1 MLGTFSWLV
10 CGIAVGFFVNHLVSG
25 YDKGIVL
32 LTLGVGIGGAVVGGT
47 VASLCHLGDSATF
60 SIYAVLFAL
69 VGASAAL
76 VSYRRIL
83 KI

>member
-1 MLGTFSWLV
+1 MIGILSWLV
-10 CGIAVGFFVNHLVSG
+10 CGVAAGFFVNYLVSG

-32 LTLGVGIGGAVVGGT
+32 LTLGVGVGGAMVGGT
-47 VASLCHLGDSATF
+47 VASMFHFGNSATF
-60 SIYAVLFAL
+60 SFYALLFAL
-69 VGASAAL
+69 VCASIAL

>member
-1 MLGTFSWLV
+1 MLGTLSWLA
-10 CGIAVGFFVNHLVSG
+10 CGIAAGFFVNQLVSG

-32 LTLGVGIGGAVVGGT
+32 LTLGVGVAGAMVGGF
-47 VASLCHLGDSATF
+47 VASLFHFGDSATLSF
-60 SIYAVLFAL
+60 YALLFAL
-69 VGASAAL
+69 VCASIAL

>member
-1 MLGTFSWLV
+1 MIGALSWLA
-10 CGIAVGFFVNHLVSG
+10 CGIAAGLFVNHLVAG
-25 YDKGIVL
+25 YEKGIVL

-47 VASLCHLGDSATF
+47 VASMFHFGDSATF
-60 SIYAVLFAL
+60 SFYALLFAL
-69 VGASAAL
+69 VCASIAL

>member
-1 MLGTFSWLV
+1 MLGTLSWLT
-10 CGIAVGFFVNHLVSG
+10 CGIAAGFFVNQLVSG

-32 LTLGVGIGGAVVGGT
+32 LTLGVGVAGAMVGGFG
-47 VASLCHLGDSATF
+47 ASLFHLGDSATF
-60 SIYAVLFAL
+60 SFYAVLSAL
-69 VGASAAL
+69 VCASIAL

>member
-1 MLGTFSWLV
+1 MLGTLSWIA
-10 CGIAVGFFVNHLVSG
+10 CGIAAGFFVNHLVSG

-32 LTLGVGIGGAVVGGT
+32 LTLGVGVAGAMLGGF
-47 VASLCHLGDSATF
+47 VASLFHLGDSATF
-60 SIYAVLFAL
+60 SIYALLFAF
-69 VGASAAL
+69 VCASIAL